1 MTEKEVGRYLELID
15 RRLYILNHSGIDWQ
29 PEYGPELDSIN
40 RKLTERREAVE
51 AEHARRKERKA

>member
-1 MTEKEVGRYLELID
+1 MTEKEVGRYLELIH

-40 RKLTERREAVE
+40 RKLTELREAVE

>member
-29 PEYGPELDSIN
+29 PEYGPELDRIN
-40 RKLTERREAVE
+40 RKLTELREAVE